1 MSVRDKIIGLRDE
14 VSKSVLGQ
22 DEMVEKLLLG
32 LLANGNLL
40 VEGLPGAAKTR
51 GVNALAKN
59 LEGTFGRIQFTPDL
73 ISSDITGKEII
84 HHPEDGGKPTFKFAK
99 GPIFNNI
106 VLADEI
112 NRAPSKTQNA
122 LLEAMEE
129 RQVTVSGQTYKMP
142 DIFLV
147 MGTQNPSSQEGTFP
161 LPEAQMDRFLLHLNV
176 EYPDEE
182 TESQVIR
189 LVRGEQSQESRKKEG
204 QMEKEVVSFE
214 TILSARGEID
224 VIPVPDY
231 VEKYMIDLVFSSRF
245 PQRYNY
251 ELKSYLR
258 IGISPRGS
266 LALDRTAR
274 AYSWLHGKD
283 HVDIAAVQAVV
294 KAVFRHRLGLSDRA
308 KDHDVHPDEIIDDML
323 ELVRIPEP
331 GEKAENYID
340 PHASHEA
347 AKGQPG

>member
-1 MSVRDKIIGLRDE
+1 MSVRDKIIGLRDQ

-51 GVNALAKN
+51 GVKAMADN

-73 ISSDITGKEII
+73 VSSDITGKEII
-84 HHPEDGGKPTFKFAK
+84 HHPEDGGKPTFKFAP

-142 DIFLV
+142 DVFLV
-147 MGTQNPSSQEGTFP
+147 MGTQNPGSQEGTFP

-189 LVRGEQSQESRKKEG
+189 LVRGEQSQQNKKDGSFDQKPEIIT
-204 QMEKEVVSFE
+204 FE

-224 VIPVPDY
+224 VIPVPDH

-245 PQRYNY
+245 PARYTY
-251 ELKSYLR
+251 ELKSYLS

-266 LALDRTAR
+266 LALDKAAR
-274 AYSWLHGKD
+274 AYAWLHGQD
-283 HVDIAAVQAVV
+283 HVDIKAVQSVV
-294 KAVFRHRLGLSDRA
+294 KAVFRHRLGLSERA
-308 KDHDVHPDEIIDDML
+308 KEHDIHPDELIDDML
-323 ELVRIPEP
+323 ELVKIPQE
-331 GEKAENYID
+331 GEKATNYED
-340 PHASHEA
+340 PYAESR
-347 AKGQPG
+347 PG